1 MNSRNTDLEQVKL
14 VAHALLEVEIQPTEF
29 SPMIVSHPFTNTGVV
44 FFPDEQGNFTQ
55 ADLFNHPTDLDRWR
69 KRVGEQIDKA
79 KNVSQIFMLL
89 NKPYYLTFIKY
100 AAPYLSEKDLG
111 QLLSDAWIMS
121 EFPNADRNVGTR
133 ELLALFKSVSPEYLM
148 DQKDWQR
155 YQSLGDPVTGYRG
168 VASADKGNVKALSW
182 TLDRK
187 TAEWFA
193 HRFGK
198 DGTVYTAQIKK
209 DDICAYFSGR
219 KESEVIVNPDRLE
232 KIMVAPRQQ
241 IRETM
246 KIK

>member
-1 MNSRNTDLEQVKL
+1 MNPRNTDLEQAKL
-14 VAHALLEVEIQPTEF
+14 VAHALLDVEIQPTEF

-44 FFPDEQGNFTQ
+44 FFPDEQGNFIQ
-55 ADLFNHPTDLDRWR
+55 ADLLNHPTDLDRWR
-69 KRVGEQIDKA
+69 KRVGEQIGKA
-79 KNVSQIFMLL
+79 NSVSQIFMLL

-155 YQSLGDPVTGYRG
+155 YQSLGDPVTVYRG
-168 VASADKGNVKALSW
+168 VSSADKGNVKALSW

-246 KIK
+246 KMK

>member
-1 MNSRNTDLEQVKL
+1 MNSRNTDLEQAKL

-55 ADLFNHPTDLDRWR
+55 ADLLNQPTDLDRWR

-100 AAPYLSEKDLG
+100 AAPCLSEKDLG

-155 YQSLGDPVTGYRG
+155 YQSLGDPVTVYRG
-168 VASADKGNVKALSW
+168 VASADKGNVKACPGHW
-182 TLDRK
+182 TERLRSGLLTDSEK
-187 TAEWFA
+187 TAP
-193 HRFGK
+193 
-198 DGTVYTAQIKK
+198 YTRPKSKRTIYAPTLAEEMSLKLLLTPTGWKK
-209 DDICAYFSGR
+209 SWWRRGSRYGR
-219 KESEVIVNPDRLE
+219 P
-232 KIMVAPRQQ
+232 
-241 IRETM
+241 
-246 KIK
+246 